1 MKETNLTENQLRSW
15 QPRRPSAGLE
25 QQIFSRARTG
35 MSFRIEITWA
45 FRLLA
50 PAAACLLV
58 AVSVLHQNSNLA
70 REQYGSGPM
79 TDMPASNV
87 LALLTVDYH
96 QPHNDFSALTFEWTK
111 RSSSTSSIGPF
122 SPGKV
127 N

>member
-1 MKETNLTENQLRSW
+1 MKETNLTESQLRSW
-15 QPRRPSAGLE
+15 QPRRASAGLE
-25 QQIFSRARTG
+25 RRIFGRAERAIR
-35 MSFRIEITWA
+35 FRIEITWA

-58 AVSVLHQNSNLA
+58 AMSVLHQGGNPS
-70 REQYGSGPM
+70 REQYGYSPTTNAPGS
-79 TDMPASNV
+79 DALAS
-87 LALLTVDYH
+87 LTGNYH

-111 RSSSTSSIGPF
+111 HSSSTSSIGSF